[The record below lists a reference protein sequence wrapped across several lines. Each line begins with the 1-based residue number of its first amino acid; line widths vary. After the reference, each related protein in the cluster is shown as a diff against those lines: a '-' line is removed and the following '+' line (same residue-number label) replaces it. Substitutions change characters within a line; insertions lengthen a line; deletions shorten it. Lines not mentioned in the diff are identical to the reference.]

1 MKHARWFA
9 VPAAGVLAAAGVMS
23 VAAAPF
29 ASAASELGSGGV
41 ALQVHGAS
49 SGNWSGYAD
58 TQKVGYTFVEAN
70 WTEPSYTC
78 DGNSP
83 ESSAIWVGIDGYS
96 SSTVEQ
102 GGTIAICS
110 GKNQG
115 AHEAWWEMYPTNNVQ
130 EVFAIKVG
138 DKMFASVTY
147 SAGKSQPYD
156 IVVKDLTSGKSL
168 NKLEACLAG
177 CLNNSAEWIVESPSF
192 STGTAYLPK
201 FAPIKFTSGFA
212 SDAVNG
218 ANPVSISSFT
228 HVSITMTGA
237 QPKRAVPSALTS
249 NGEGFT
255 DKWVSSKP

>member
-1 MKHARWFA
+1 
-9 VPAAGVLAAAGVMS
+9 MS

-29 ASAASELGSGGV
+29 VSAAEQGSGGV
-41 ALQVHGAS
+41 ALHVSGTT

-58 TQKVGYTFVEAN
+58 TQNVGYTFVEAN

-83 ESSAIWVGIDGYS
+83 ESSAIWVGLDGYS
-96 SSTVEQ
+96 SSAVEQ
-102 GGTIAICS
+102 GGTIEICN
-110 GKNQG
+110 GEKQ
-115 AHEAWWEMYPTNNVQ
+115 ATHEAWWEMYPTNTVQ
-130 EVFAIKVG
+130 DVFAVKVG

-147 SAGKSQPYD
+147 SAGKSKPYD
-156 IVVKDLTSGKSL
+156 IVVKDLTSGRSL
-168 NKLEACLAG
+168 NKLEACLSG
-177 CLNNSAEWIVESPSF
+177 LCERNSAEWIVESPSF
-192 STGTAYLPK
+192 SSGVAYLPK
-201 FAPIKFTSGFA
+201 FAPIKFTNGFA

-218 ANPVSISSFT
+218 AHPVSIASFT
-228 HVSITMTGA
+228 HVPITMTGA

>member
-1 MKHARWFA
+1 M
-9 VPAAGVLAAAGVMS
+9 
-23 VAAAPF
+23 AAAPF

-138 DKMFASVTY
+138 DK
-147 SAGKSQPYD
+147 
-156 IVVKDLTSGKSL
+156 IVVEGYRAKDGSRLMDARRVTLPDGRKIRT
-168 NKLEACLAG
+168 G
-177 CLNNSAEWIVESPSF
+177 VVGGPSDE
-192 STGTAYLPK
+192 K
-201 FAPIKFTSGFA
+201 
-212 SDAVNG
+212 
-218 ANPVSISSFT
+218 
-228 HVSITMTGA
+228 
-237 QPKRAVPSALTS
+237 
-249 NGEGFT
+249 
-255 DKWVSSKP
+255 